1 MGSVTNFSVANSVK
15 RGVVVFLG
23 AAAMGTPVGLL
34 PTVGAAVAVLGTAAY
49 WVSLSLTLIGVS
61 CPVFDLIGWRV
72 AFFLLGCGGE
82 WWLLA
87 VT

>member
-1 MGSVTNFSVANSVK
+1 MLENMGSVTNFSVANSVK

-49 WVSLSLTLIGVS
+49 WVSSMCPMMMCRMLNCRVYLELWWFNTRGATTS
-61 CPVFDLIGWRV
+61 C
-72 AFFLLGCGGE
+72 
-82 WWLLA
+82 
-87 VT
+87 